1 MPNKIDIKA
10 AYFEGFQRGL
20 EKADSAYAEGLP
32 ESAEMWCLLAAVESW
47 ETSESKRK
55 GDK

>member
-1 MPNKIDIKA
+1 MTNKIDIKA

-47 ETSESKRK
+47 ETSEAKRK